1 MYNYN
6 SNNVERE
13 NEGFPWRDIIIKVL
27 LILLFIFLLIWLVPW
42 PKQVEQGQ
50 QGNLEPLYNQIFLD
64 NIERMHNAAKNYYTV
79 ERLPKK
85 VGDKVTMTLRE
96 MLDKK
101 LLVEFTDSEGNVCDK
116 DKSYVEVTKYDS
128 EYALITYLSCNKKQE
143 QIVEYLGCKNLC
155 PLNEC
160 PTIDIVKPTPT
171 PSNPKPSN
179 PSKPVKPNQPDKP
192 DKPDT
197 PDKPVT
203 PTKTYKYEYKR
214 DAELTYSNW
223 SNWSKDTL
231 VKPNE
236 KITYGL
242 SANKL
247 EEIRAV
253 ASKRVLAGY
262 EVGYDKTKP
271 IYQTTYDNVIGTYT
285 LKVCDR
291 YKYIVTTS
299 KEVLQVGEW
308 VAVGKPQAYTT
319 VPKDSASVKYEYIR
333 PEDSRCDETCK
344 YSTRAYFQ
352 KYTRTTSKVG
362 TTSNIQVSCAK
373 YTTEKVNVYGERK
386 SFVSY
391 EKIKTPLYA
400 TLEYYQSRTRTI
412 TKNVTASTKWST
424 SNKDQSLLSQGYK
437 LTGKR
442 IEVK

>member
-13 NEGFPWRDIIIKVL
+13 NDGFPWRDIVIKVL

-42 PKQVEQGQ
+42 PKQVE

-96 MLDKK
+96 MLNKK

-116 DKSYVEVTKYDS
+116 DKSYVEVTKYDT
-128 EYALITYLSCNKKQE
+128 EYALVTYLSCNKKQD
-143 QIVEYLGCKNLC
+143 QMIEYLGCKNLC

-160 PTIDIVKPTPT
+160 PTVDIVKPTT
-171 PSNPKPSN
+171 PSKPNPKPEE
-179 PSKPVKPNQPDKP
+179 KPDPKPTDPDKP
-192 DKPDT
+192 
-197 PDKPVT
+197 KPVE
-203 PTKTYKYEYKR
+203 KVYKYEYKR
-214 DAELTYSNW
+214 DAVLTYSAW
-223 SNWSKDTL
+223 SPWSKDTL

-247 EEIRAV
+247 EEIKAV
-253 ASKRVLAGY
+253 GSKKVLAGY

-271 IYQTTYDNVIGTYT
+271 IYQTTYDNIIGSYT
-285 LKVCDR
+285 LKVCEQ

-299 KEVLQVGEW
+299 KEVLQVGQW
-308 VAVGKPQAYTT
+308 VAVGKPQPYVT
-319 VPKDSASVKYEYIR
+319 VPKDTASVKYEYIR

-344 YSTRAYFQ
+344 YSTLAYFQ
-352 KYTRTTSKVG
+352 KYTRTTTNVG
-362 TTSNIQVSCAK
+362 TTSNIKVTCSK
-373 YTTEKVNVYGERK
+373 YSSEKVNVYGERK

-400 TLEYYQSRTRTI
+400 TLDYYQSRTRTI
-412 TKNVTASTKWST
+412 TQNIKEDYKWST
-424 SNKDQSLLSQGYK
+424 SNNDKSLLAQGYK

-442 IEVK
+442 VEVK